1 MTAAAWYA
9 EAFAVEPK
17 LAHDPRAFHR
27 YNAACAAALAGTGQG
42 HDADKLREDERAR
55 LRKQALDWLRADL
68 AMYATR
74 LQGSDAQDRKI
85 MQKLLEHWQRDDDLI
100 GIRESAAL
108 AKLPAGERASAVQL
122 WADVE
127 NLLRKTRGQQK

>member
-1 MTAAAWYA
+1 M
-9 EAFAVEPK
+9 
-17 LAHDPRAFHR
+17 
-27 YNAACAAALAGTGQG
+27 ALAGTGQG

-74 LQGSDAQDRKI
+74 LRGNAAQDRNI
-85 MQKLLEHWQRDDDLI
+85 VQKSLQHWQRDDDLI

-108 AKLPAGERASAVQL
+108 AKLPASERAAAVQL

-127 NLLRKTRGQQK
+127 TLLSKTRGQQK